1 MSIATL
7 RPVRGAAGAALVAL
21 FVAACG
27 PGATPTPPPAATTQ
41 PTQAPGSVGPIASP
55 AASQPAASQL
65 AASATV
71 SVVNGIL
78 VGPTGMALYTKS
90 GDSATSSTC
99 SGGCLAAWPALTVAA
114 GTTPTA
120 GPGAGAALATFTRSD
135 DGTSQVTYN
144 GLPLYYFASD
154 TQAGVAT
161 GDGVGGFATAKP

>member
-7 RPVRGAAGAALVAL
+7 RAVRGAAGAALVAL

-27 PGATPTPPPAATTQ
+27 PGATPTPSSAATTQ
-41 PTQAPGSVGPIASP
+41 PSQAPASVGPITSP
-55 AASQPAASQL
+55 AASQPAAG
-65 AASATV
+65 ATV